1 MRLIPLAILLI
12 SLSLPIQKASADEP
26 FPIPAKSKKGSVA
39 TSDESS
45 EGSDIG
51 RPRRR
56 ASRNVGYVGIGPA
69 FMSNMVADGT
79 GMLAA
84 GTYGW
89 DLNEAII
96 KLNGE
101 LAINGS
107 ATWASVGVGVQ
118 GFLYSGEHVPY
129 VAADFGLTYA
139 RSQSTSPVPRTATG
153 FSVGAQAGIQLFRTA
168 NVQFDAGLRYAVVLK
183 ENASGHPSL
192 VTLRV
197 GIWF

>member
-1 MRLIPLAILLI
+1 MSPPDDSSDTADI
-12 SLSLPIQKASADEP
+12 S
-26 FPIPAKSKKGSVA
+26 
-39 TSDESS
+39 
-45 EGSDIG
+45 

-56 ASRNVGYVGIGPA
+56 ASRTVGYVGIGPA
-69 FMSNMVADGT
+69 FMGNMLST
-79 GMLAA
+79 GAGVLLA

-101 LAINGS
+101 MAFNGS

-118 GFLYSGEHVPY
+118 GFLLSGEHVPY

-139 RSQSTSPVPRTATG
+139 RADATSPVPRTATG

-168 NVQFDAGLRYAVVLK
+168 NVQFDAGLRYAIVLK
-183 ENASGHPSL
+183 ENAMGHPSL